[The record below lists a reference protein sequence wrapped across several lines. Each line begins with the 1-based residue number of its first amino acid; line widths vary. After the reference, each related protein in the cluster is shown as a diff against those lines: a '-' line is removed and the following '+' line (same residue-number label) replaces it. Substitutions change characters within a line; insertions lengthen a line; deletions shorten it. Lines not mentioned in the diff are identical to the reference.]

1 MRGPFKR
8 GHKMVRR
15 AVLVGELVGSGKFV
29 NQNTLVANQ
38 PRKDRLRQSS
48 VTLFRKNRIRR
59 NSVTPFRKNKLR
71 RSSVG
76 LFRKILVK
84 GSHKNKSRENSVS
97 VMAFVWS
104 VPHHSAI

>member
-15 AVLVGELVGSGKFV
+15 SVLVGELVGSGKFV

-38 PRKDRLRQSS
+38 PRKDRLR
-48 VTLFRKNRIRR
+48 R

-76 LFRKILVK
+76 LFRKIKL
-84 GSHKNKSRENSVS
+84 
-97 VMAFVWS
+97 
-104 VPHHSAI
+104 